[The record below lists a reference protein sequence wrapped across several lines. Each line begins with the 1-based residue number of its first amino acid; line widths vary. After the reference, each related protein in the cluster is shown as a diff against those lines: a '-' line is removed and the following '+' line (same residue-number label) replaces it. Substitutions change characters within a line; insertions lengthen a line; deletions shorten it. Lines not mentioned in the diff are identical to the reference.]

1 MHLFLRIIRKLRH
14 YVVVLTANI
23 LLSLIAIVKKRSTR
37 WLIICYPLGDTCY
50 GLAFSR
56 YLESKGKCKYVVCKN
71 QKQLIVDCYPCIST
85 DDVYYYAR
93 KGFWNDVITYISF
106 HYYVNRFYGKF
117 NIIATI
123 PYAYYRE
130 TDYIQESYLN
140 YLRKMFKLNSEI
152 PSMRPLVP
160 FCECPIKADKMA
172 ILNPFSNSMEIDNE
186 LYWEE
191 IAFYL
196 LDKGFAVYTNVL
208 KNQTPIKNT
217 KPLDCNIFDLY
228 NIVNQNK
235 SLFISVR
242 SGIVDFLIGSE
253 AKFLVIYYLDENL
266 ILKSLRN
273 FCNLTMWEQGKDNV
287 VEVESNDN
295 RIVEKTHLFIE
306 KYSN

>member
-1 MHLFLRIIRKLRH
+1 
-14 YVVVLTANI
+14 
-23 LLSLIAIVKKRSTR
+23 
-37 WLIICYPLGDTCY
+37 
-50 GLAFSR
+50 
-56 YLESKGKCKYVVCKN
+56 
-71 QKQLIVDCYPCIST
+71 
-85 DDVYYYAR
+85 
-93 KGFWNDVITYISF
+93 
-106 HYYVNRFYGKF
+106 
-117 NIIATI
+117 
-123 PYAYYRE
+123 
-130 TDYIQESYLN
+130 
-140 YLRKMFKLNSEI
+140 
-152 PSMRPLVP
+152 
-160 FCECPIKADKMA
+160 MA